1 MLEDLEVFATVV
13 EQSSINQASK
23 ILNLSQPAV
32 SRKISNLEDKLGIKL
47 FERKGKKL
55 ELTPI
60 GEMSYEFAV
69 EMRQMKRRFQQKIM
83 EYKTNRQTSI
93 TVGASLTTLQSTLP
107 DLISLMTQEL
117 PGLDIQAITGKTHE
131 VVSFVQEK
139 KVHLGLVA
147 SKIQQPGLICIPL
160 FDDHLC
166 LVVPKSHAI
175 TSAAH
180 TTIRD
185 LHKLPMILF
194 SKGTWYRILMDETFH
209 RYGVFP
215 EIKMEIDSFE
225 AILRLVSTI
234 KIATLLPKSYLR
246 ENLLADNELVLH
258 EIEELN
264 SSVRTTSLIYDPS
277 FLSETPLYSVID
289 KLSTTFQLS
298 IRSRTP

>member
-1 MLEDLEVFATVV
+1 MLEDFEVFAAVV
-13 EQSSINQASK
+13 EQTSINQASK
-23 ILNLSQPAV
+23 ILNISQPAL
-32 SRKISNLEDKLGIKL
+32 SKKISNLEDKLGVKL
-47 FERKGKKL
+47 FERKGKRLK
-55 ELTPI
+55 LTPI

-69 EMRQMKRRFQQKIM
+69 EIRQMKRKFQQKVM

-107 DLISLMTQEL
+107 DLISLMTTEL
-117 PGLDIQAITGKTHE
+117 PGIDIQAVTGKTHE

-147 SKIQQPGLICIPL
+147 SKIQQPGMTCIPL

-166 LVVPKSHAI
+166 LVVPRNHTI
-175 TSAAH
+175 TGTTH
-180 TTIRD
+180 TSIRD

-246 ENLLADNELVLH
+246 DNLLSDNDLVLH

-264 SSVRTTSLIYDPS
+264 SSVRTTSLIYDEA

-289 KLSTTFQLS
+289 KLSTAFQLS
-298 IRSRTP
+298 MQKKE